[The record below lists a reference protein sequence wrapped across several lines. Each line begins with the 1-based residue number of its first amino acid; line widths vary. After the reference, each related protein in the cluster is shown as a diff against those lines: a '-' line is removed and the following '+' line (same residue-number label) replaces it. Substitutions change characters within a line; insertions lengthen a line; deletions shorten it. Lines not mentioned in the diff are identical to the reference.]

1 MTNTSVITYD
11 PSIVGDKRYLQIER
25 FMSANPYLEDFN
37 PVYGEDSLLFL
48 GFSGAAVIDVTTGEV
63 HEIGRSGGKNNV
75 KSEPASYL
83 SSTLLNWDDASKEV
97 KEYYNQSKVVSVEPG
112 KIVVESPNE
121 VFWYSYAKTDA
132 SFAEDEPLLAEIH
145 DNERAVVTK
154 VNFAGRSEPSE
165 VVHANGHITIDGDN
179 LKDKLQAKAEA
190 YKALKENSPETPA
203 EESEPQPSAP
213 EPEPEPEPEDTTSEE
228 SGTIPS
234 DDPAATDEHADE
246 TDNSGDNMA
255 KYDELAAAKGK
266 LIRKALGG
274 FIMVAPMDVKVPEKI
289 FADKEGNFV
298 DFKKLGF
305 TPLGWLTKGDGIN
318 FSRETEQAEVESFGA
333 QEPTRVD
340 FTKDTTSAAF
350 NCQET
355 NKKVLELYYSQDLSE
370 VKPDSETGEI
380 SFEQRDPETIY
391 RRMIYIAHDGKGKDA
406 KYIVKIM
413 PKATISEVQEQAWSS
428 ESELAYGMTAK
439 ASKDD
444 DLGYSVRHV
453 FGGPGFE
460 KLYADMGFTKP
471 KTASSSGNTASQ

>member
-11 PSIVGDKRYLQIER
+11 PSVVGDKRYLQIER
-25 FMSANPYLEDFN
+25 YMSANPYLEDFS
-37 PVYGEDSLLFL
+37 PVYGEDNLSWLAFP
-48 GFSGAAVIDVTTGEV
+48 GVAVIDVTTGEV
-63 HEIGRSGGKNNV
+63 HEIEWSGGKNKI
-75 KSEPASYL
+75 KSEPSSYL
-83 SSTLLNWDDASKEV
+83 SSTFINWDDASKEV
-97 KEYYNQSKVVSVEPG
+97 KEYYNQSKVISVEPG

-121 VFWYSYAKTDA
+121 VFWYSFAKTDA
-132 SFAEDEPLLAEIH
+132 SFAKDEPLLAEIH

-165 VVHANGHITIDGDN
+165 VVHANGHTTIDGDN

-190 YKALKENSPETPA
+190 YKALVER
-203 EESEPQPSAP
+203 AP
-213 EPEPEPEPEDTTSEE
+213 EPPAPNTNPGPET

-471 KTASSSGNTASQ
+471 KAASGSGNTASQ

>member
-25 FMSANPYLEDFN
+25 FMSTNPYLEDSS
-37 PVYGEDSLLFL
+37 PVYGEDNLSFL
-48 GFSGAAVIDVTTGEV
+48 VFPGTAVIDVTTGEV
-63 HEIGRSGGKNNV
+63 HDIEQSGDKNKI
-75 KSEPASYL
+75 KSEPSSYL
-83 SSTLLNWDDASKEV
+83 SNTPINWNDASKEA

-121 VFWYSYAKTDA
+121 VFWYSYAQTDA
-132 SFAEDEPLLAEIH
+132 SFAKDEPLLAEIH

-165 VVHANGHITIDGDN
+165 VVYANGHTTIDGSN

-190 YKALKENSPETPA
+190 HKNPKENSPETPA

-213 EPEPEPEPEDTTSEE
+213 KPEPETEENTTPEE

-234 DDPAATDEHADE
+234 DNPAATDERADE
-246 TDNSGDNMA
+246 TNNSGDNMA

-340 FTKDTTSAAF
+340 FTKDATSAAF

-471 KTASSSGNTASQ
+471 KAASGSGNTASQ

>member
-11 PSIVGDKRYLQIER
+11 PSIAGDNKYLEA
-25 FMSANPYLEDFN
+25 SGNVVANPYQNAPF
-37 PVYGEDSLLFL
+37 YGDDSIK
-48 GFSGAAVIDVTTGEV
+48 A
-63 HEIGRSGGKNNV
+63 
-75 KSEPASYL
+75 
-83 SSTLLNWDDASKEV
+83 
-97 KEYYNQSKVVSVEPG
+97 EYME
-112 KIVVESPNE
+112 
-121 VFWYSYAKTDA
+121 
-132 SFAEDEPLLAEIH
+132 
-145 DNERAVVTK
+145 
-154 VNFAGRSEPSE
+154 
-165 VVHANGHITIDGDN
+165 GDN
-179 LKDKLQAKAEA
+179 LLIEVATGKLVKKQGDAEEIENFGPSNAGDDPFYSLVNRSTIQSYSPGSFTIESPDEAIWYFVSSNKRERFGGGEDVASFNGDLNA
-190 YKALKENSPETPA
+190 YENSVTISGSSSNPHKVTVDGESYPVIDGKEFKTFVAEVEGAAAPEPPV
-203 EESEPQPSAP
+203 EETEPEPSASEAEP
-213 EPEPEPEPEDTTSEE
+213 EPEPEPEPEEDTTPEE

-234 DDPAATDEHADE
+234 DDPAATDERADE

-274 FIMVAPMDVKVPEKI
+274 FIMVAPMDVEVPEKV
-289 FADKEGNFV
+289 FADREGNFI
-298 DFKKLGF
+298 DFKEAGF

-370 VKPDSETGEI
+370 VTPDSETGEI

-391 RRMIYIAHDGKGKDA
+391 RRMIYIAHDGKGKDS

-413 PKATISEVQEQAWSS
+413 PKATISEVQEQSWSS

-460 KLYADMGFTKP
+460 KLYADMGFTDGE
-471 KTASSSGNTASQ
+471 TSDGDTASQ

>member
-11 PSIVGDKRYLQIER
+11 PALKGKQKYIPMMFG
-25 FMSANPYLEDFN
+25 MSTNPYLPSSDDAYREETFN
-37 PVYGEDSLLFL
+37 DAHYYLEWYVDPD
-48 GFSGAAVIDVTTGEV
+48 TGEFFSLDV
-63 HEIGRSGGKNNV
+63 NNV
-75 KSEPASYL
+75 PEKEENIFYL
-83 SSTLLNWDDASKEV
+83 GERRESTLSQREQEIRK
-97 KEYYNQSKVVSVEPG
+97 KTSVVESSPG
-112 KIVVESPNE
+112 KIVIESPDE
-121 VFWYSYAKTDA
+121 AFFHYSLVSGEGLEGSGIATISDEDQRKIKTVATLTGA
-132 SFAEDEPLLAEIH
+132 SNPVSVTTDGTMTAVDGADLRKLLGDKQRAHNNPVEDTPEPPAEDH
-145 DNERAVVTK
+145 
-154 VNFAGRSEPSE
+154 
-165 VVHANGHITIDGDN
+165 
-179 LKDKLQAKAEA
+179 
-190 YKALKENSPETPA
+190 
-203 EESEPQPSAP
+203 P
-213 EPEPEPEPEDTTSEE
+213 EPPAPNTNPGPEE

-274 FIMVAPMDVKVPEKI
+274 FIMVAPMDVEVPEKI

-471 KTASSSGNTASQ
+471 KTASGSGNTASQ

>member
-1 MTNTSVITYD
+1 
-11 PSIVGDKRYLQIER
+11 
-25 FMSANPYLEDFN
+25 
-37 PVYGEDSLLFL
+37 
-48 GFSGAAVIDVTTGEV
+48 
-63 HEIGRSGGKNNV
+63 
-75 KSEPASYL
+75 
-83 SSTLLNWDDASKEV
+83 
-97 KEYYNQSKVVSVEPG
+97 
-112 KIVVESPNE
+112 
-121 VFWYSYAKTDA
+121 
-132 SFAEDEPLLAEIH
+132 
-145 DNERAVVTK
+145 
-154 VNFAGRSEPSE
+154 
-165 VVHANGHITIDGDN
+165 
-179 LKDKLQAKAEA
+179 
-190 YKALKENSPETPA
+190 
-203 EESEPQPSAP
+203 
-213 EPEPEPEPEDTTSEE
+213 
-228 SGTIPS
+228 
-234 DDPAATDEHADE
+234 
-246 TDNSGDNMA
+246 MA

-340 FTKDTTSAAF
+340 FTKDATSAAF

-471 KTASSSGNTASQ
+471 KAASGSGNTASQ

>member
-1 MTNTSVITYD
+1 
-11 PSIVGDKRYLQIER
+11 
-25 FMSANPYLEDFN
+25 
-37 PVYGEDSLLFL
+37 
-48 GFSGAAVIDVTTGEV
+48 
-63 HEIGRSGGKNNV
+63 
-75 KSEPASYL
+75 
-83 SSTLLNWDDASKEV
+83 
-97 KEYYNQSKVVSVEPG
+97 
-112 KIVVESPNE
+112 
-121 VFWYSYAKTDA
+121 
-132 SFAEDEPLLAEIH
+132 
-145 DNERAVVTK
+145 
-154 VNFAGRSEPSE
+154 
-165 VVHANGHITIDGDN
+165 
-179 LKDKLQAKAEA
+179 
-190 YKALKENSPETPA
+190 
-203 EESEPQPSAP
+203 
-213 EPEPEPEPEDTTSEE
+213 
-228 SGTIPS
+228 
-234 DDPAATDEHADE
+234 
-246 TDNSGDNMA
+246 MA

-274 FIMVAPMDVKVPEKI
+274 FIMVAPMDVEVPKKV
-289 FADKEGNFV
+289 FADKEGNFI
-298 DFKKLGF
+298 DFKKAGF

-460 KLYADMGFTKP
+460 KLYADMGFTDGE
-471 KTASSSGNTASQ
+471 ASAADTQ

>member
-25 FMSANPYLEDFN
+25 FMSASPYLEDSN
-37 PVYGEDSLLFL
+37 PVYGEESLSFL
-48 GFSGAAVIDVTTGEV
+48 GFPGPAVIDVTTGEV
-63 HEIGRSGGKNNV
+63 HEIEWSGGKNNV
-75 KSEPASYL
+75 KPEPASYL
-83 SSTLLNWDDASKEV
+83 SSTLINWDYASKEV

-132 SFAEDEPLLAEIH
+132 SFAKDEPLLAEING
-145 DNERAVVTK
+145 NERAVVTK

-165 VVHANGHITIDGDN
+165 VVYANGHTTIDDDN
-179 LKDKLQAKAEA
+179 LRDKLQAKAEA

-203 EESEPQPSAP
+203 
-213 EPEPEPEPEDTTSEE
+213 EE

-274 FIMVAPMDVKVPEKI
+274 FIMVAPMDVKVPEKV
-289 FADKEGNFV
+289 FADKEGNFI
-298 DFKKLGF
+298 DFKKAGF

-471 KTASSSGNTASQ
+471 KTASGSGNTASQ

>member
-11 PSIVGDKRYLQIER
+11 PSIVGEYKYIPIQLT
-25 FMSANPYLEDFN
+25 MYTNPYLPASSD
-37 PVYGEDSLLFL
+37 VYGKETYEDSDSYGILYLDPDTGSFSTQSAD
-48 GFSGAAVIDVTTGEV
+48 GFDPVE
-63 HEIGRSGGKNNV
+63 NV
-75 KSEPASYL
+75 FVSPEGP
-83 SSTLLNWDDASKEV
+83 SSSKEEIELRKNCRL
-97 KEYYNQSKVVSVEPG
+97 KESSRG
-112 KIVVESPNE
+112 KIVIESPDDVFFHGILRRDSSSTSLGVAPLSAEDVEKINTSVTLTGASEPVSMGIKDGYLTTIGNE
-121 VFWYSYAKTDA
+121 VFEDLLSAKVEA
-132 SFAEDEPLLAEIH
+132 HNNPVEEAPEPPAED
-145 DNERAVVTK
+145 
-154 VNFAGRSEPSE
+154 
-165 VVHANGHITIDGDN
+165 
-179 LKDKLQAKAEA
+179 
-190 YKALKENSPETPA
+190 SPEPA
-203 EESEPQPSAP
+203 NP
-213 EPEPEPEPEDTTSEE
+213 EPEPEPET

-471 KTASSSGNTASQ
+471 KAASGSGNTASQ

>member
-1 MTNTSVITYD
+1 
-11 PSIVGDKRYLQIER
+11 
-25 FMSANPYLEDFN
+25 
-37 PVYGEDSLLFL
+37 
-48 GFSGAAVIDVTTGEV
+48 
-63 HEIGRSGGKNNV
+63 
-75 KSEPASYL
+75 
-83 SSTLLNWDDASKEV
+83 
-97 KEYYNQSKVVSVEPG
+97 
-112 KIVVESPNE
+112 
-121 VFWYSYAKTDA
+121 
-132 SFAEDEPLLAEIH
+132 
-145 DNERAVVTK
+145 
-154 VNFAGRSEPSE
+154 
-165 VVHANGHITIDGDN
+165 
-179 LKDKLQAKAEA
+179 
-190 YKALKENSPETPA
+190 
-203 EESEPQPSAP
+203 
-213 EPEPEPEPEDTTSEE
+213 
-228 SGTIPS
+228 
-234 DDPAATDEHADE
+234 
-246 TDNSGDNMA
+246 MA

-340 FTKDTTSAAF
+340 FTKDATSAAF

-471 KTASSSGNTASQ
+471 KTASGSGNTASQ

>member
-1 MTNTSVITYD
+1 MTNISRIIYNTDVAKGAKYVQIDRFMSVNPYLADSNEAYGKFADGRSSLVGGDVLLLEPETGKLYMRDYNKPDEQKNNVDEVPYLTPPSSYD
-11 PSIVGDKRYLQIER
+11 FDGVKELVGQSTIKSVKPGEIVIESPDEVFWFSYPYLNAPVIDQEYVRNFYNTTEDFDKEVEDAVKTEVTLVGNPSNPSIVSYNNSVHI
-25 FMSANPYLEDFN
+25 N
-37 PVYGEDSLLFL
+37 GELL
-48 GFSGAAVIDVTTGEV
+48 DD
-63 HEIGRSGGKNNV
+63 
-75 KSEPASYL
+75 
-83 SSTLLNWDDASKEV
+83 LLNA
-97 KEYYNQSKVVSVEPG
+97 
-112 KIVVESPNE
+112 KIE
-121 VFWYSYAKTDA
+121 KHKK
-132 SFAEDEPLLAEIH
+132 LAEA
-145 DNERAVVTK
+145 ETSSPK
-154 VNFAGRSEPSE
+154 PEVN
-165 VVHANGHITIDGDN
+165 
-179 LKDKLQAKAEA
+179 
-190 YKALKENSPETPA
+190 PA
-203 EESEPQPSAP
+203 PA
-213 EPEPEPEPEDTTSEE
+213 E
-228 SGTIPS
+228 SGTIRNEP
-234 DDPAATDEHADE
+234 PAATEERADE

-274 FIMVAPMDVKVPEKI
+274 FIMVAPMDVKVPEKV
-289 FADKEGNFV
+289 FADKQGNFI
-298 DFKKLGF
+298 DFKKAGF

-355 NKKVLELYYSQDLSE
+355 NKKVLELYYSQDLSD

-460 KLYADMGFTKP
+460 KLYADMGFTKA
-471 KTASSSGNTASQ
+471 ASGSGSTTGGNTASQ